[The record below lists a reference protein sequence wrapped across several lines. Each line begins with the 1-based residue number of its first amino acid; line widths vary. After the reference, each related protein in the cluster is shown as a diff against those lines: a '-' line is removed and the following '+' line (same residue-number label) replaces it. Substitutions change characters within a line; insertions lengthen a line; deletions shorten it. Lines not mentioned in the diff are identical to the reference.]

1 MKTLKFLALFT
12 GMITLIMVAG
22 CKKDEDTSDE
32 NKMPAYEAKTIE
44 IPDAMAQSSNV
55 GAQETKSYISMING
69 MASFGS
75 MLTPP
80 AKSTANKHL
89 KDSGTET
96 YSWEVNEGTSNYT
109 VTLNVTETASVISW
123 ECILNGIMEGIT
135 FNNFTYIRAEE
146 YKDGT
151 GSRFTLY
158 DWETSGI
165 NMDLSTQVQLNGI
178 TVFTLEMPEKMIV
191 SLNIKADGSG
201 TMEFKDWINGQ
212 YITTFESEWDATG
225 HGEFWEYDDGNLID
239 HGVW

>member
-12 GMITLIMVAG
+12 TMLFLILAAG
-22 CKKDEDTSDE
+22 CKKDEDTSD
-32 NKMPAYEAKTIE
+32 KSKTPVYEAKTIE
-44 IPDAMAQSSNV
+44 IPDAMALSTNY
-55 GAQETKSYISMING
+55 GAQETQAYISMVNG
-69 MASFGS
+69 MASFGG

-80 AKSTANKHL
+80 AKSTAIKHL

-96 YSWEVNEGTSNYT
+96 YSWDVNEGTSNYS
-109 VTLNVTETASVISW
+109 VTLNVTETSSMISW
-123 ECILNGIMEGIT
+123 ECILTGIMEGIT

-146 YKDGT
+146 YKDGSS
-151 GSRFTLY
+151 SRFTLY

-165 NMDLSTQVQLNGI
+165 NMDLSTQVLGSGI
-178 TVFTLEMPEKMIV
+178 TIFTLEMPDRMIV
-191 SLNIKADGSG
+191 SLNIKADESG

-225 HGEFWEYDDGNLID
+225 HGEYWEYDDGNLID